1 MRLLFLGWVESFCNL
16 GKEKFPLIVG
26 KKKKKTLCLMCASRA
41 GDLVHLLNITVFLP
55 DSADTHDAAADL
67 DGLQQRAAL
76 RHHVRGSGLKLGP
89 RRSGRWGRGVATPL
103 IMCDQLTGSK
113 PPRFFSFLFKAK
125 RIKSDGLISQPPEW
139 RERLSDRRRPAD

>member
-1 MRLLFLGWVESFCNL
+1 
-16 GKEKFPLIVG
+16 
-26 KKKKKTLCLMCASRA
+26 MCASRA

-55 DSADTHDAAADL
+55 DSADAHDAAADL

-89 RRSGRWGRGVATPL
+89 RRSGRWGRGGRDAADYVRPINWKRAAPL
-103 IMCDQLTGSK
+103 
-113 PPRFFSFLFKAK
+113 FFFLFKAK
-125 RIKSDGLISQPPEW
+125 RIKSGGLISQPPEW

>member
-1 MRLLFLGWVESFCNL
+1 MRLLFLGWVETFCNL

-26 KKKKKTLCLMCASRA
+26 KKKKKKASLCLMCASRA

-55 DSADTHDAAADL
+55 DSADAHDAAADL

-89 RRSGRWGRGVATPL
+89 RCSGRWGRGGRNAADYVRPINWKRAAPFF
-103 IMCDQLTGSK
+103 
-113 PPRFFSFLFKAK
+113 FFSF
-125 RIKSDGLISQPPEW
+125 
-139 RERLSDRRRPAD
+139 